1 MFGMAFAQ
9 TEAGSAFEVASVKR
23 NTPDGRFDVVPR
35 RSGTLVTMHNTQ
47 VGSLIFYA
55 YHLEEGYQ
63 LAGIP
68 DWPDE
73 LRWFDIDARTG
84 LDSTDD
90 QVRLMFRALLADRFK
105 LQMHRET
112 REMPEYVLTL
122 RKGKLKLTPSTGTD
136 SVKLTIENRGYS
148 QTPGTCGT
156 SLWREGA
163 HLVCR
168 AATMEMLAAQVR
180 HSLRSPLANHTG
192 LTGTYDL
199 NLLFMPEDRT
209 SDPDQVLA
217 QTLTGALSD
226 VGLKLEKGKGPVEVL
241 VIDHIERP
249 SDN

>member
-1 MFGMAFAQ
+1 MFGMGFAQ
-9 TEAGSAFEVASVKR
+9 TEAHFAFEVASVKR
-23 NTPDGRFDVVPR
+23 NTSNGRSDVVPR

-55 YHLEEGYQ
+55 YHLEGNYQ

-73 LRWFDIDARTG
+73 WRWFDIDARTAP
-84 LDSTDD
+84 DSTDD
-90 QVRLMFRALLADRFK
+90 QVRQMFRSLLADRFK

-112 REMPEYVLTL
+112 KVMPEYVLTL
-122 RKGKLKLTPSTGTD
+122 SKGKLKLTPSTGKD
-136 SVKLTIENRGYS
+136 SVKLTIENLPYS

-156 SLWREGA
+156 SLWHEGS

-168 AATMEMLAAQVR
+168 TATMETIAAQVR
-180 HSLRSPLANHTG
+180 HSLRSPLADHTG

-199 NLLFMPEDRT
+199 NLLFMPEDRM